1 MYAWTWPC
9 IRPIHRSCSRVNFHT
24 SANAHPYVQSAPT
37 SIPIN
42 DRMHYTIVCF
52 KEGTS
57 YRLCVSRK
65 LCPVIERH
73 TTTHCHPHP
82 RHRHVGCR
90 LRACPNNARKTF
102 QANLR
107 RGNKTVLIAVIRA
120 AAKRPAPP
128 EPDIIV
134 IDVGHCERFDR
145 RPQHDN
151 NCAATIYCSPLI
163 TV

>member
-1 MYAWTWPC
+1 MAYAFLE
-9 IRPIHRSCSRVNFHT
+9 NFALSSSVIQRLTATH
-24 SANAHPYVQSAPT
+24 
-37 SIPIN
+37 IP
-42 DRMHYTIVCF
+42 
-52 KEGTS
+52 G
-57 YRLCVSRK
+57 
-65 LCPVIERH
+65 
-73 TTTHCHPHP
+73 
-82 RHRHVGCR
+82 RHVACR
-90 LRACPNNARKTF
+90 LRSCPNNARETF
-102 QANLR
+102 PANLR

-134 IDVGHCERFDR
+134 IDGGHCECFDR